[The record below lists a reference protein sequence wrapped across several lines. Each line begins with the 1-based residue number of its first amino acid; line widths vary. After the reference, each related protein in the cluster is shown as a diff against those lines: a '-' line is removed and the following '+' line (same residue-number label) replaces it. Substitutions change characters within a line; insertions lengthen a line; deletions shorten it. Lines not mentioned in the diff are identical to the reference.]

1 MLGHARHGRHLG
13 PPSAVNRSTGQ
24 HQLSEE
30 QIAELKEAFS
40 LFDKNN
46 DGRITIQELGR
57 VMHALGQ
64 HPSESEISDMLNEVD
79 ADGDGTIDFFEFLT
93 MMARKVKDVD
103 AEAELKEAF
112 DVFDKNGDGFIS
124 SEELALVLKN
134 LGEPASG
141 ADVARMIKDADL
153 DGNNLIDFEE
163 FKKMMNVN

>member
-1 MLGHARHGRHLG
+1 
-13 PPSAVNRSTGQ
+13 
-24 HQLSEE
+24 
-30 QIAELKEAFS
+30 
-40 LFDKNN
+40 
-46 DGRITIQELGR
+46 
-57 VMHALGQ
+57 MHALGQ